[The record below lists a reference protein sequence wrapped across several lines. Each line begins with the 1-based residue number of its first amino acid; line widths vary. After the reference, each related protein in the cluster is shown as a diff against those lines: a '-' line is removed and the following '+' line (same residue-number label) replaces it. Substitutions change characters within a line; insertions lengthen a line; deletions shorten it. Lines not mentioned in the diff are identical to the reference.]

1 MRIVRGLSVTRAPAR
16 VGGVSH
22 RADVRVDDRQF
33 LSSSRSSSVSLAL
46 TQRPQPRPGCA
57 GDPPG
62 GASAL
67 SSPPCSPTVNS
78 PTLASDPLSAPG

>member
-46 TQRPQPRPGCA
+46 TQCPQPCPGCA
-57 GDPPG
+57 GDPLG
-62 GASAL
+62 GVFAL
-67 SSPPCSPTVNS
+67 PSLPC
-78 PTLASDPLSAPG
+78 LPL